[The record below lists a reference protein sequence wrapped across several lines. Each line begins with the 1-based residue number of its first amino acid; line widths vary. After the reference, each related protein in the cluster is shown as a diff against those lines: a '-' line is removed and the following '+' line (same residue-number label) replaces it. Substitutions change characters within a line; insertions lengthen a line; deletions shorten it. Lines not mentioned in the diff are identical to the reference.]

1 MIKPCVFNWTVTGAA
16 TAWANVQC
24 HEAYLQLAKRVK
36 YKSAAECTAFAVGL
50 KKSIH
55 HFLSYRDTS
64 WPSDSNVCL
73 PLPLKKVY
81 TRKQQIQEMPT
92 PLSKNKCNQK
102 SLCEGACQRHW
113 ALQCPELTHR
123 LAEAWCTQRQRKYE
137 LNTCCMSLFRWQ
149 KSIFARRSHL
159 CFSKRRRGRRTATGE
174 CTWRLREMPL
184 TGTTWLTATGMNNTP
199 CRAKQK
205 LGSRNT
211 TRENGT
217 TGPESPGTEPGQC
230 IFVSISSLLRFP
242 VKRSGG
248 HTFTASCAPV
258 SA

>member
-1 MIKPCVFNWTVTGAA
+1 MRGSLRTT
-16 TAWANVQC
+16 
-24 HEAYLQLAKRVK
+24 L
-36 YKSAAECTAFAVGL
+36 SASVPRAHSSSCWSMMHTET
-50 KKSIH
+50 
-55 HFLSYRDTS
+55 
-64 WPSDSNVCL
+64 
-73 PLPLKKVY
+73 
-81 TRKQQIQEMPT
+81 E
-92 PLSKNKCNQK
+92 
-102 SLCEGACQRHW
+102 
-113 ALQCPELTHR
+113 
-123 LAEAWCTQRQRKYE
+123 RKYE

-149 KSIFARRSHL
+149 KSIFACRSHL
-159 CFSKRRRGRRTATGE
+159 CFSKKRRRGRRTATGE

-242 VKRSGG
+242 VKRQQRTHFHGQLCSCFSLARTIAAVEKTTTTNL
-248 HTFTASCAPV
+248 HINTSDMLLLKLPVLWTFQHFYIILMAMKTTTFP
-258 SA
+258 